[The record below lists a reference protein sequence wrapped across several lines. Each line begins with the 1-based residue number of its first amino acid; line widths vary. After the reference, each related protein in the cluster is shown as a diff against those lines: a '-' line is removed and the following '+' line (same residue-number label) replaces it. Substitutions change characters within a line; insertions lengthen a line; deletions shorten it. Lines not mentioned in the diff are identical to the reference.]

1 MMAAKSRSKTSKTD
15 TFITEFMSNP
25 DKAHWSEFSRLCAR
39 MKAKYYAVVFPG
51 GLGGKADLSKA
62 YAIIYN
68 AARKPLYKVPIIM
81 RSGKSIE
88 GATIMFRG
96 LELNRSIGV

>member
-1 MMAAKSRSKTSKTD
+1 MATKTKSKSSGTSA
-15 TFITEFMSNP
+15 FIAEFMKNP
-25 DKAHWSEFSRLCAR
+25 DKAHWQEFAKICEGTKAR
-39 MKAKYYAVVFPG
+39 YYAVVFPG

-68 AARKPLYKVPIIM
+68 AARKPLYKVPIII
-81 RSGKSIE
+81 RNGKSIE

-96 LELNRSIGV
+96 LALNRSVGV